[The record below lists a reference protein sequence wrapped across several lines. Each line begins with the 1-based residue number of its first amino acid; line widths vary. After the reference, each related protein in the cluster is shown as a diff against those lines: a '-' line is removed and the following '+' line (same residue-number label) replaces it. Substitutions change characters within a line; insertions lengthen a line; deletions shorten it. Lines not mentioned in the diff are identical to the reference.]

1 MVGSLGSTC
10 TGLICRAGRSGRKG
24 RGFARRNTPEISGQS
39 KDASLAEAK
48 QRVPANLSAYDLYLL
63 GREQSDLGTKEG
75 NAKGLEYADKAIALD
90 PNLASAYVTRAWLKL
105 QKYWLFGVPSSLPA
119 AEKEFEKDLRLA
131 LALNP
136 SDAGAHAG
144 LI

>member
-1 MVGSLGSTC
+1 MRKPSSAPRRIFPPTISTYSAANNR
-10 TGLICRAGRSGRKG
+10 T
-24 RGFARRNTPEISGQS
+24 
-39 KDASLAEAK
+39 LA
-48 QRVPANLSAYDLYLL
+48 
-63 GREQSDLGTKEG
+63 TKEG
-75 NAKGLEYADKAIALD
+75 NAKGLEYVDKAIALD
-90 PNLASAYVTRAWLKL
+90 PNLASAYVTRAWLKI
-105 QKYWLFGVPSSLPA
+105 QKFWLFGIPSSLPA